1 MRLQT
6 NIQLKKQTENP
17 MNYHSK
23 MVLLGSCFS
32 ENIGA
37 KFDFYKF
44 QVLQNPF
51 GILFHPTAIE
61 KFIYQVVS
69 EKVFTDNDIFFKNER
84 WHCFDVHSA
93 MSSSN
98 KETLLYN
105 LNSGI
110 KSTYLALKNASHCII
125 TFGTAWIYRFSETDE
140 IVANCHK
147 IPQKKFAK
155 ELLSVNQISESIQNI
170 ISFLTSINPEI
181 TVIFTISPVRHL
193 KDGFVENSQSK
204 AHLIAAINVISK
216 DKNIFYFPSYEIMMD
231 ELRDYRFYGE
241 DMIHPNQIG
250 IQYIWEKFINTWFFE
265 ETIPIMHEIEVIQK
279 AILHKP
285 FNENSEKHQAFL
297 ENLEG
302 KKRKIQERFPFI
314 YF

>member
-1 MRLQT
+1 M
-6 NIQLKKQTENP
+6 
-17 MNYHSK
+17 
-23 MVLLGSCFS
+23 
-32 ENIGA
+32 
-37 KFDFYKF
+37 
-44 QVLQNPF
+44 
-51 GILFHPTAIE
+51 
-61 KFIYQVVS
+61 
-69 EKVFTDNDIFFKNER
+69 
-84 WHCFDVHSA
+84 
-93 MSSSN
+93 
-98 KETLLYN
+98 
-105 LNSGI
+105 
-110 KSTYLALKNASHCII
+110 ALKNASHCII

-302 KKRKIQERFPFI
+302 KKRKIQERLPFI

>member
-51 GILFHPTAIE
+51 GILFHPRAIE

-84 WHCFDVHSA
+84 WHCFDVHSN

-265 ETIPIMHEIEVIQK
+265 ETILIMHEIGVIQK

>member
-1 MRLQT
+1 MKLQT
-6 NIQLKKQTENP
+6 NIQLKKQLENP
-17 MNYHSK
+17 INYQSK

-84 WHCFDVHSA
+84 WHCFDVHSS

-98 KETLLYN
+98 KETLLSN

-110 KSTYLALKNASHCII
+110 ESTNLALKNATHCII
-125 TFGTAWIYRFSETDE
+125 TFGTSWVYRFSETDE

-147 IPQKKFAK
+147 IPQKKFTK
-155 ELLSVNQISESIQNI
+155 ELLSVNQISKSVQNI
-170 ISFLTSINPEI
+170 ISFLIAINPEI
-181 TVIFTISPVRHL
+181 RVIFTVSPVRHL
-193 KDGFVENSQSK
+193 KDGFEENSQSK
-204 AHLIAAINVISK
+204 AHLIAAIHAISK
-216 DKNIFYFPSYEIMMD
+216 DKNVFYFPSYEIMMD

-241 DMIHPNQIG
+241 DMIHPNQIAV
-250 IQYIWEKFINTWFFE
+250 QYIWEKFITTWFSE
-265 ETIPIMHEIEVIQK
+265 EIIPIMHEIESIQK
-279 AILHKP
+279 GLLHKP
-285 FNENSEKHQAFL
+285 FHENSEKHQAFL

>member
-17 MNYHSK
+17 INYHSK
-23 MVLLGSCFS
+23 MILLGSCFS

-51 GILFHPTAIE
+51 GILFHPRAIE

-84 WHCFDVHSA
+84 WHCFDVHST